1 MDKFTILCVTLFQL
15 LAKEYGTDHF
25 DFSLHCNVLKIGFS
39 KYVVELNFLS
49 TQDFVMLTVYRDRC
63 CNSESNHVLTEIE
76 DLVKAFNNRK

>member
-1 MDKFTILCVTLFQL
+1 MDKFTILCVTVFQL

-63 CNSESNHVLTEIE
+63 CSSDSNHVLTEIE
-76 DLVKAFNNRK
+76 DLVKAFNRK

>member
-1 MDKFTILCVTLFQL
+1 MDKFTILCVSVFQL

-25 DFSLHCNVLKIGFS
+25 DFSLHCNALKICFS

-63 CNSESNHVLTEIE
+63 CNSEPNHVLTEIE

>member
-1 MDKFTILCVTLFQL
+1 MDKFTILCVSVFQL

-25 DFSLHCNVLKIGFS
+25 DFSLHCDVLKIGFS

-49 TQDFVMLTVYRDRC
+49 TQDFVMETVYRDAC
-63 CNSESNHVLTEIE
+63 CSSEPNHVLTEIE

>member
-1 MDKFTILCVTLFQL
+1 MDKFTILCVSVFQL
-15 LAKEYGTDHF
+15 LAKEYSTDHF
-25 DFSLHCNVLKIGFS
+25 DFSLHCDVLKIGFS

-63 CNSESNHVLTEIE
+63 CSSEPNHVLTEIE